1 MKKKILKKKKIFF
14 ADVLLLLYYYKMS
27 EFRVPEVLVVDKQ
40 RGAEE
45 WNRWLEEYE
54 IYECAKELDLKSEKV
69 QIEIFLNIIGS
80 EEVNI
85 FKNFKEEEIT
95 IKIEGTDKKVSGKT
109 RFKWIK
115 DEFNS
120 YFIPKRNVT

>member
-1 MKKKILKKKKIFF
+1 
-14 ADVLLLLYYYKMS
+14 MS

-69 QIEIFLNIIGS
+69 QIGIFLNIIGS
-80 EEVNI
+80 EGVKI
-85 FKNFKEEEIT
+85 FKILKR
-95 IKIEGTDKKVSGKT
+95 KK
-109 RFKWIK
+109 
-115 DEFNS
+115 
-120 YFIPKRNVT
+120 